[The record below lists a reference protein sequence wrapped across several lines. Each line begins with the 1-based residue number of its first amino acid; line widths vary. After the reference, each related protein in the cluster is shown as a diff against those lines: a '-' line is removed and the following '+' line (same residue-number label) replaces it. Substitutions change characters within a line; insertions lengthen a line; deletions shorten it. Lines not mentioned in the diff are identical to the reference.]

1 MKILGIDTTA
11 GEGSVSLFA
20 EGRPAATLLFEG
32 GRKHSVN
39 LFQAVEDLFR
49 QAGCA
54 FPDVD
59 LISVATGPGSFT
71 GIRVG
76 LAAAK
81 GWAEA
86 LRKPV
91 VGVSVLDAMAAS
103 CSFSTGLSAQ
113 GANQRA
119 NRGANQWTVPVLD
132 AERGELYAGFY
143 RHSGEKASRR
153 TQSAPPESESPEGES
168 PEGKSIVLKA
178 SEFPQ
183 RLREKFGEE
192 ARVTLLLRA
201 GQKTGTALQSLDE
214 GRYAMEEVRAPMAE
228 LVARLAEARFPG
240 SGAGRPE
247 ALTAFYLR
255 RPDAEIHWKD

>member
-20 EGRPAATLLFEG
+20 GGRPAATLTFEG

-39 LFQAVEDLFR
+39 LFQAVEDLIR

-54 FPDVD
+54 FRDVD
-59 LISVATGPGSFT
+59 LISVARGPGSFT

-86 LRKPV
+86 LGKPV
-91 VGVSVLDAMAAS
+91 VGVSVLDAMAADF
-103 CSFSTGLSAQ
+103 SFSPSLLNQ
-113 GANQRA
+113 GAKQKA
-119 NRGANQWTVPVLD
+119 NRGATRWAVPVLD

-143 RHSGEKASRR
+143 RHSREDASRR
-153 TQSAPPESESPEGES
+153 TEGAPPEAESPEIE
-168 PEGKSIVLKA
+168 SIVLKV

-192 ARVTLLLRA
+192 ARVTLLVRA
-201 GQKTGTALQSLDE
+201 GQRTGTALQQLGD
-214 GRYAMEEVRAPMAE
+214 GRYAVNQVRAPMAE
-228 LVARLAEARFPG
+228 LVARLGEARFSG
-240 SGAGRPE
+240 SGTGRPE

>member
-20 EGRPAATLLFEG
+20 GGRPAATLRFEG

-39 LFQAVEDLFR
+39 LFQAVEDLIR
-49 QAGCA
+49 QSGCA
-54 FPDVD
+54 LRDVD
-59 LISVATGPGSFT
+59 LISVAAGPGSFT

-86 LRKPV
+86 LGKPV
-91 VGVSVLDAMAAS
+91 VGVSVLEAMAADF
-103 CSFSTGLSAQ
+103 SFSTGLGKQRANQ
-113 GANQRA
+113 GANPV
-119 NRGANQWTVPVLD
+119 ANQWTVPVLD

-143 RHSGEKASRR
+143 RPSGQEAGRR
-153 TQSAPPESESPEGES
+153 TECAPPEAA
-168 PEGKSIVLKA
+168 SIVLKA

-192 ARVTLLLRA
+192 ACFTLLVRA
-201 GQKTGTALQSLDE
+201 GQRTGAALQSLGD
-214 GRYAMEEVRAPMAE
+214 GRIAVNQVRTPMAE
-228 LVARLAEARFPG
+228 LVARLGEARFGG
-240 SGAGRPE
+240 SGGGQPE